1 MRKLFVLFFSLR
13 CLMGGSV
20 GCSSL
25 YCAFCALLLNVGLI
39 VCLFGVVLFFGFC
52 CACGSGTKVGI
63 RLVFGW

>member
-1 MRKLFVLFFSLR
+1 
-13 CLMGGSV
+13 MGGSV